1 MGHLLSKDHKLFIGS
16 ESLKVARVDS
26 WKKVPGQGV
35 SLAMVGVTSTMSM
48 GHLLSNS
55 NNLTLVPDNGR
66 VAVVCGARLGTVFRH
81 RLVAVLDGGDVHHG
95 VARCPRHLP
104 RCRHGHLVARLHWHR
119 LADGR

>member
-1 MGHLLSKDHKLFIGS
+1 
-16 ESLKVARVDS
+16 
-26 WKKVPGQGV
+26 
-35 SLAMVGVTSTMSM
+35 MVGVTSTMSM

-55 NNLTLVPDNGR
+55 NNLVIKGDIVNFFRLNNLSRWLHLTLVPDNGR

-95 VARCPRHLP
+95 VAHCPRHLP